1 MSLSLR
7 QLLVEHRDAIVS
19 RFVQQVQRKD
29 LPPAGL
35 SRPVLIDH
43 IPTFLDDIVA
53 ELTDSDGTRY
63 TQDVI
68 DRSPAAR
75 QHGEQRWTLGYDL
88 DAVVREYGIL
98 RHAIMETAKER
109 AAEISIDDFDV
120 LAKCLNVGV
129 AEAASEYGRYR
140 DAQMRAQRDEIEFL
154 ARAGQLLSS
163 SLDYTSTLA
172 RLTALIVP
180 TLADWCAVHVEGTPL
195 EQTPIA
201 HVNPAKTGALRD
213 FLLHFASHPSS
224 GGGYREVMR
233 TGVSELVE
241 EADVERLAEPGS
253 VTPRQ
258 AAVFD
263 EIGSRSWIVVPL
275 RVQSSTF
282 GAITL
287 AMSES
292 PRRYRPSDVPLV
304 EELARR
310 AAVAIDNANLYA
322 MSQKE
327 RSRVEA
333 ATRAKDEFVA
343 MVSHE
348 LRTPLNA
355 ILGWTRLLQ
364 SASLSESS
372 RAHAVEVI
380 HRNATA
386 QNQIVA
392 DLLDISRVIT
402 GTVRINPSQVD
413 LGNVVDLVI
422 EGMRPAM
429 DAKRLTMETE
439 IDRSGSVMRGDGDR
453 LQQVIW
459 NLLANAV
466 KFTPKGGTIRVQ
478 LHRAESDL
486 QVIVTDSGEGISAEF
501 LPHVFENFRQS
512 DSSASRRYGGLG
524 IGLSIAK
531 HLVELHGGTI
541 TALSD
546 GPGKGATFV
555 ISVPVSPIVSTTL
568 GITKV
573 PAARPPVV
581 DENRPEELAG
591 VSVLVVDDDSDS
603 RELLEFILE
612 RAGAEVRTAK
622 SAADALAAFS
632 QYETHLVLSDIGMP
646 QGDGYSLI
654 RDIRTHA
661 SAKKRRIPVI
671 ALTAFARS
679 EDRTR
684 ALVEGF
690 NLHMAKPVEP
700 AELIETVA
708 RLASQHRHPSA
719 PPPGS

>member
-7 QLLVEHRDAIVS
+7 QLLSEHRDAIVS
-19 RFVQQVQRKD
+19 RFVHQVQRKD
-29 LPPAGL
+29 LPPPGL

-43 IPTFLDDIVA
+43 IPKFLDDIVA
-53 ELTDSDGTRY
+53 QLTNPEGTRY
-63 TQDVI
+63 SHDVI
-68 DRSPAAR
+68 DRSLAAR

-88 DAVVREYGIL
+88 DALVREYGIL
-98 RHAIMETAKER
+98 RHAIMETAKE
-109 AAEISIDDFDV
+109 AGAEISIDDFDI

-154 ARAGQLLSS
+154 AQAGQLLTS
-163 SLDYTSTLA
+163 SLDYASTLG
-172 RLTALIVP
+172 RLTGLVIP

-201 HVNPAKTGALRD
+201 HVNPAKIEAVREVLR
-213 FLLHFASHPSS
+213 HFGSHPSS

-241 EADVERLAEPGS
+241 DAPDEAHASDVLSA
-253 VTPRQ
+253 RQ
-258 AAVFD
+258 AASFRD
-263 EIGSRSWIVVPL
+263 IGSRSWMVVPL
-275 RVQSSTF
+275 RIQSTTF

-287 AMSES
+287 GMSDS
-292 PRRYRPSDVPLV
+292 ARRYRRSDLPLI

-364 SASLSESS
+364 SSTLSEAS

-380 HRNATA
+380 HRNASA

-429 DAKRLTMETE
+429 DAKRLTIETE
-439 IDRSGSVMRGDGDR
+439 IDRSGAVMRGDGDR
-453 LQQVIW
+453 LQQVVW

-466 KFTPKGGTIRVQ
+466 KFTPKGGSIRVG
-478 LHRAESDL
+478 LERVDSDL
-486 QVIVTDSGEGISAEF
+486 QVVVSDSGEGISADF
-501 LPHVFENFRQS
+501 LPQVFENFRQS
-512 DSSASRRYGGLG
+512 DSSAARRHGGLG

-541 TALSD
+541 AAFSE
-546 GPGKGATFV
+546 GPGKGASFV
-555 ISVPVSPIVSTTL
+555 VRVPVSPVVSTTL

-573 PAARPPVV
+573 PAARSAPIAENPPEV
-581 DENRPEELAG
+581 LAG
-591 VSVLVVDDDSDS
+591 VAALVVDDEADS

-612 RAGAEVRTAK
+612 RAGAHVRTAT
-622 SAADALAAFS
+622 SAADALTTFN
-632 QYETHLVLSDIGMP
+632 QFETHVVISDIGMP
-646 QGDGYSLI
+646 QGDGYSLV
-654 RDIRTHA
+654 RDIRTHP
-661 SAKKRRIPVI
+661 SESKRSIPVV

-690 NLHMAKPVEP
+690 NVHMAKPVEP
-700 AELIETVA
+700 SELIETVA
-708 RLASQHRHPSA
+708 RLAGQLRHASK
-719 PPPGS
+719 PPPGP

>member
-1 MSLSLR
+1 MSPSLR

-19 RFVQQVQRKD
+19 RFVQQLRRKD
-29 LPPAGL
+29 LPPTPGL
-35 SRPVLIDH
+35 PRPVLIDH
-43 IPTFLDDIVA
+43 IPKFLDDIVT
-53 ELTDSDGTRY
+53 ELASTEGTRY
-63 TQDVI
+63 SHDVI

-75 QHGEQRWTLGYDL
+75 QHGGQRWTLGYDL
-88 DAVVREYGIL
+88 DALVREYGIL
-98 RHAIMETAKER
+98 RHAIMETAKELG
-109 AAEISIDDFDV
+109 AQVSIDDFDV

-129 AEAASEYGRYR
+129 AEACCEYGRYR
-140 DAQMRAQRDEIEFL
+140 DAQTRAQREEIEFL
-154 ARAGQLLSS
+154 AKAGQLLTS
-163 SLDYTSTLA
+163 SLDYASTLA
-172 RLTALIVP
+172 RLTGLVVP
-180 TLADWCAVHVEGTPL
+180 TLADWCAVHVDGTSIA
-195 EQTPIA
+195 QTPIA
-201 HVNPAKTGALRD
+201 HVNPAKVDALRAV
-213 FLLHFASHPSS
+213 LAQFASYPPAR
-224 GGGYREVMR
+224 GGYREVMR
-233 TGVSELVE
+233 TGTPELVE
-241 EADVERLAEPGS
+241 EAPEDLSTVAGPL
-253 VTPRQ
+253 TPTQ
-258 AAVFD
+258 ASLLREVGA
-263 EIGSRSWIVVPL
+263 RSWMIVPL
-275 RVQSSTF
+275 RIQSATF

-292 PRRYRPSDVPLV
+292 PRRYRALDLPLV

-322 MSQKE
+322 LSQKE

-364 SASLSESS
+364 SSSLSEES
-372 RAHAVEVI
+372 RLHAVEVI

-413 LGNVVDLVI
+413 LSNVVDLVI

-429 DAKRLTMETE
+429 DAKRMTIETD
-439 IDRSGSVMRGDGDR
+439 IDRSSAVMRGDGDR
-453 LQQVIW
+453 LQQVVW

-466 KFTPKGGTIRVQ
+466 KFTPKGGTIRVT
-478 LHRAESDL
+478 LDRAESDL
-486 QVIVTDSGEGISAEF
+486 QVVVSDTGEGISPDF

-512 DSSASRRYGGLG
+512 DSSAARRHGGLG

-541 TALSD
+541 TALSE
-546 GPGKGATFV
+546 GTGRGASFV
-555 ISVPVSPIVSTTL
+555 LRVPISPVVSTTP

-573 PAARPPVV
+573 PAARPPAFL
-581 DENRPEELAG
+581 ENPPEELAG

-612 RAGAEVRTAK
+612 RAGAHVRTAK
-622 SAADALAAFS
+622 TAGDALTAFG
-632 QYETHLVLSDIGMP
+632 QFDTHVLISDIGMP
-646 QGDGYSLI
+646 HGDGYSLI
-654 RDIRTHA
+654 RDIRTQGPE
-661 SAKKRRIPVI
+661 SKRSVPSI
-671 ALTAFARS
+671 ALTAFART

-690 NLHMAKPVEP
+690 NVHMAKPVEP
-700 AELIETVA
+700 SELIETVA
-708 RLASQHRHPSA
+708 RLAGR
-719 PPPGS
+719 